1 MNTLISKLPWLA
13 RMPVIDR
20 MRSRPIPSLIG
31 VVALVLAIVLG
42 VTALVLNG
50 VVGGGGAGDAN
61 EVVNTAGH
69 YGFELPTGWTT
80 TQEGRTT
87 TVTSAD
93 QATVITLGVGHA
105 GPIPNAGTQFFQDV
119 ASHYKNVQVIPPEA
133 KTVGSRPALV
143 YGGVGTNDKN
153 TSIRFLAI
161 TVENN
166 PANYAIAVFTV
177 ADSDPKVVLPPVNRV
192 VESFRPVT

>member
-1 MNTLISKLPWLA
+1 
-13 RMPVIDR
+13 
-20 MRSRPIPSLIG
+20 
-31 VVALVLAIVLG
+31 
-42 VTALVLNG
+42 LVLNG
-50 VVGGGGAGDAN
+50 GVSGIGTANPN

-69 YGFELPTGWTT
+69 YRFELPTGWST

-87 TVTSAD
+87 TVTSPD
-93 QATVITLGVGHA
+93 QSTVITLGVGKV
-105 GPIPNAGTQFFQDV
+105 GPIPVAGTMFFQEV
-119 ASHYKNVQVIPPEA
+119 ASHYRNVQVIPPEA
-133 KTVGSRPALV
+133 KQVGPRTALV
-143 YGGVGTNDKN
+143 YGGVGENDKN

-192 VESFRPVT
+192 VETFRSVA